1 MLDNTQIKILTL
13 IKSNGGKMIVDE
25 AVSDL
30 LSVSYDEFL
39 SACKQLEADGY
50 LSKIKSFIDGSCQLN
65 LSYKGYQITNSS
77 VNPVADSNHIAE
89 GKSVD
94 SSHNKRLKDFV
105 NHLTQPMKAVIAIIS
120 IVASIITI
128 WAFFH

>member
-39 SACKQLEADGY
+39 SACNQLEVDGY

-65 LSYKGYQITNSS
+65 LSYKGYQIANSS
-77 VNPVADSNHIAE
+77 VNPVANSNHIAD

-94 SSHNKRLKDFV
+94 SSHNKRFKDFV

-120 IVASIITI
+120 IVASVITI

>member
-13 IKSNGGKMIVDE
+13 IKSNGGEMIVDK
-25 AVSDL
+25 ALSDL
-30 LSVSYDEFL
+30 LSISYDEIL

-50 LSKIKSFIDGSCQLN
+50 LSKTKPYIDGSCQLN
-65 LSYKGYQITNSS
+65 LSYKGYQIANSS

-94 SSHNKRLKDFV
+94 SSHNKRFKDFV

>member
-1 MLDNTQIKILTL
+1 MPIGK
-13 IKSNGGKMIVDE
+13 NGGGHFDQTFELACSLIFQRN
-25 AVSDL
+25 
-30 LSVSYDEFL
+30 EFR

-50 LSKIKSFIDGSCQLN
+50 LSKTKYFIDGSCQLN
-65 LSYKGYQITNSS
+65 LSYKGYQIANSS
-77 VNPVADSNHIAE
+77 ANPVADSNHIADS
-89 GKSVD
+89 KSVY

-105 NHLTQPMKAVIAIIS
+105 NRLTQPMKAVIAIIS

>member
-13 IKSNGGKMIVDE
+13 IKSNGGEMIVDK
-25 AVSDL
+25 ALSDL
-30 LSVSYDEFL
+30 LSISYDEIL

-50 LSKIKSFIDGSCQLN
+50 LSKTKSFIDGSCQLN
-65 LSYKGYQITNSS
+65 LSYKGYQIANSS

-94 SSHNKRLKDFV
+94 SSHNKRFKDFV
-105 NHLTQPMKAVIAIIS
+105 NHLTQPMKAIIAIIS

>member
-13 IKSNGGKMIVDE
+13 IKSNGGEMIVDK
-25 AVSDL
+25 ALSDL
-30 LSVSYDEFL
+30 LSISYDEIL

-65 LSYKGYQITNSS
+65 LSYKGYQIANSS

-120 IVASIITI
+120 IVASILTI

>member
-39 SACKQLEADGY
+39 SACKQLEADEY

-65 LSYKGYQITNSS
+65 LSYKGYQIANSS

-94 SSHNKRLKDFV
+94 SSHDKRLKDFV

>member
-13 IKSNGGKMIVDE
+13 IKSNSGEMIVDKT
-25 AVSDL
+25 VSDL
-30 LSVSYDEFL
+30 LSVSYDEFR

-50 LSKIKSFIDGSCQLN
+50 LSKTKSFIDGSCQLN
-65 LSYKGYQITNSS
+65 LSYKGYQIANFS
-77 VNPVADSNHIAE
+77 VNPVADSNHIAD

-105 NHLTQPMKAVIAIIS
+105 NRFTQPMKAVIAIIS

>member
-13 IKSNGGKMIVDE
+13 IKSNGGEMIVDK
-25 AVSDL
+25 ALSDL
-30 LSVSYDEFL
+30 LSISYDEIL

-50 LSKIKSFIDGSCQLN
+50 LSKTKSYIDGSCQLN
-65 LSYKGYQITNSS
+65 LSYKGYQIANSS

-94 SSHNKRLKDFV
+94 SSHNKRFKDFV